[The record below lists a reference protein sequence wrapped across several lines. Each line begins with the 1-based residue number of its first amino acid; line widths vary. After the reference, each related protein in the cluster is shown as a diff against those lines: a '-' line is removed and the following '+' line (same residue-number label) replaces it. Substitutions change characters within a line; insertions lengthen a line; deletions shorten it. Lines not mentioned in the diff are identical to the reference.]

1 MADPPSADEEEVSS
15 ELGVDDDVAAA
26 AAAAACAASLLLGT
40 RSCSGNMLASE
51 EPLTV
56 HVRPDPCPPCCGGGL
71 IVIGQVLALKTDE
84 IPGRSNMPLMISSFN
99 NQPAPK

>member
-1 MADPPSADEEEVSS
+1 MAEPPSADEEEVSN
-15 ELGVDDDVAAA
+15 ELGVDDDVAAAA

-71 IVIGQVLALKTDE
+71 IVIGHVLALKTDRDP
-84 IPGRSNMPLMISSFN
+84 INGFN
-99 NQPAPK
+99 TPQNEKPN